1 MNTVL
6 LFQRALSDQWRLG
19 KKFYQLFFFQ
29 QLAVRSI
36 PFLGF
41 IYMTRIV
48 DALTK
53 DDMTSI
59 PSFILQYLIILLI
72 LQVVNGI
79 LTPLV
84 DNHNSLLTTAIF
96 AEPNKKMVSMHY
108 HYAESSKVREQLDHI
123 NRQMMSGQSSL
134 AMIQMRL
141 QPIISALITI
151 IWGLVLILPLFKID
165 YALLANGLWWLNPF
179 IIVALFILLVM
190 AMVKNQLKQSEDS
203 AKKLNEML
211 VDLKET
217 NARFH
222 YEDSIL
228 QDVQSGKEI
237 RLYNLTDKMVEQKQA
252 ENQFTRKMLEENYG
266 QFIKSML
273 PSNGLFQIMNYII
286 YAYVGLLVLLGILP
300 VALIIQLSNALSQIV
315 SELPQGIQQFM
326 MMISDPEHLKEYYA
340 FMDLPDEEMVGSLP
354 VEKRLDNDY
363 QLSVNN
369 LSFAYPDTTEQV
381 LKNIDENFEAGK
393 KYAIVG
399 ENGSGKTTFIKLLT
413 RLYEPTE
420 GEIQLN
426 HIDARKY
433 DLREYFNLFGV
444 VFQDFRLL
452 GFNIGQNVS
461 VEPSFNGNQVK
472 EKLDDVDL
480 GGFIKELPKQLKTYL
495 GTEFNDSGV
504 NLSGG
509 QEQKI
514 ALARALYKDAP
525 VMILDEPTA
534 ALDPL
539 TEYEIYQKFDQIVQD
554 KTVFYISHRLSSTK
568 LCDEVL
574 VFDQGKIVQRGSHEE
589 LVDQPGKYQDLWTAQ
604 AQYYQ

>member
-19 KKFYQLFFFQ
+19 KKFYQLFFMQ
-29 QLAVRSI
+29 QLAQKSI
-36 PFLGF
+36 PFVGF

-53 DDMTSI
+53 NEMESI
-59 PSFILQYLIILLI
+59 PSFIVQYLLI
-72 LQVVNGI
+72 LLVLQLINGF
-79 LTPLV
+79 LNPLV
-84 DNHNSLLTTAIF
+84 ENEDTLLTQNIF

-134 AMIQMRL
+134 AMIHMRL
-141 QPIISALITI
+141 HPILSGLITI
-151 IWGLVLILPLFKID
+151 VWSIVLIFPLFKID
-165 YALLANGLWWLNPF
+165 YTLLADGLWWLNPF
-179 IIVALFILLVM
+179 IVVALFILLVTL
-190 AMVKNQLKQSEDS
+190 MVMNQLKQSEDS
-203 AKKLNEML
+203 AQKLNKML
-211 VDLKET
+211 EDLKET

-237 RLYNLTDKMVEQKQA
+237 RLYNLTDKMVEQKEK

-266 QFIKSML
+266 QFVKSML
-273 PSNGLFQIMNYII
+273 PSNGLFQIMNYVI

-300 VALIIQLSNALSQIV
+300 IALIIQLSNALSQMV
-315 SELPQGIQQFM
+315 LELPQMIQQFM
-326 MMISDPEHLKEYYA
+326 MMISDPKHLEEYYE

-381 LKNIDENFEAGK
+381 LNNIDETFEAGK

-426 HIDARKY
+426 KIDAKKY

-461 VEPSFNGNQVK
+461 VEPSFDTNQVMGN
-472 EKLDDVDL
+472 LDDVDL
-480 GGFIKELPKQLKTYL
+480 GDFIKELPKQLKTYL

-554 KTVFYISHRLSSTK
+554 KTAFYISHRLSSTK

-574 VFDQGKIVQRGSHEE
+574 VFDQGEIVQRGSHEE
-589 LVDQPGKYQDLWTAQ
+589 LVEQPGKYHDLWHAQ

>member
-19 KKFYQLFFFQ
+19 KKFYQLFFMQ
-29 QLAVRSI
+29 QLAQKSI
-36 PFLGF
+36 PFVGF

-53 DDMTSI
+53 NEMESI
-59 PSFILQYLIILLI
+59 PSFIVQYLLI
-72 LQVVNGI
+72 LLVLQLINGF
-79 LTPLV
+79 LNPLV
-84 DNHNSLLTTAIF
+84 ENEDTLLRQNIF
-96 AEPNKKMVSMHY
+96 TEPNKKMVSMHY

-134 AMIQMRL
+134 AMIHMRL
-141 QPIISALITI
+141 HPILSGLITI
-151 IWGLVLILPLFKID
+151 VWSIVLIFPLFKID
-165 YALLANGLWWLNPF
+165 YTLLADGLWWLNPF
-179 IIVALFILLVM
+179 IVVALFILLVTL
-190 AMVKNQLKQSEDS
+190 MVMNQLKQSEDS
-203 AKKLNEML
+203 AQKLNKML
-211 VDLKET
+211 EDLKET

-237 RLYNLTDKMVEQKQA
+237 RLYNLTDKMVEQKEK

-266 QFIKSML
+266 QFVKSML
-273 PSNGLFQIMNYII
+273 PSNGLFQIMNYVI

-300 VALIIQLSNALSQIV
+300 IALIIQLSNALSQMV
-315 SELPQGIQQFM
+315 LELPQMIQQFM

-369 LSFAYPDTTEQV
+369 LSFAYPDATEQV
-381 LKNIDENFEAGK
+381 LNNIDETFEAGK

-426 HIDARKY
+426 KIDAKKY

-461 VEPSFNGNQVK
+461 VEPSFDTNQVMGN
-472 EKLDDVDL
+472 LDDVDL
-480 GGFIKELPKQLKTYL
+480 GDFIKELPNQLTTYL

-554 KTVFYISHRLSSTK
+554 KTAFYISHRLSSTK

-574 VFDQGKIVQRGSHEE
+574 VFDQGEIVQRGSHEE
-589 LVDQPGKYQDLWTAQ
+589 LVEQPGKYQDLWTAQ